1 MTAKARVKGWVAD
14 LIAGANLQTMR
25 TAWKGLSTS
34 GRQGVDAILDAL
46 EGKSGPAPAGRDF
59 RDLHADLFEG
69 LYGIAQVAPWPLIAA
84 LDRRPGHTLN
94 LLEALSCSR
103 DEAAVRKLLEYAKR
117 KDPWIRYEA
126 VSGLATFAA
135 SSRVSRSRR
144 KAVLQPLLD
153 ALRDRSDRVRDM
165 ALAGLAKIAD
175 RTAIE
180 PLKRYLA
187 NKRLRRYPGLQQTA
201 SELLKK
207 LEKARK

>member
-1 MTAKARVKGWVAD
+1 MANARVKGWVAD
-14 LIAGANLQTMR
+14 LIAEANLRTMR

-34 GRQGVDAILDAL
+34 GQLGVDAILDAL
-46 EGKSGPAPAGRDF
+46 EGRSGPAPAGRDF

-69 LYGIAQVAPWPLIAA
+69 LYGIARVDPRPLIAA
-84 LDRRPGHTLN
+84 LDRRPAHTFN

-103 DEAAVRKLLEYAKR
+103 DEAAVRKLLEYAKH
-117 KDPWIRYEA
+117 KDRWIRYEA
-126 VSGLATFAA
+126 VTGLASFAA
-135 SSRVSRSRR
+135 ASRVARSRR
-144 KAVLQPLLD
+144 KAMLQPLLD
-153 ALRDRSDRVRDM
+153 ALRDRSDWVRSA
-165 ALAGLAKIAD
+165 ALAGVAKIAD

-187 NKRLRRYPGLQQTA
+187 SKRLRRYPGCQHQA